1 MSSISIRSSRS
12 RRHIMPKLK
21 TPAFSSEDD
30 EEDNDDRNNEL
41 ECNDCGRE
49 FGTQVGLSVHQ
60 SRWCNGS
67 SGSKAKEDAEDE
79 NEEEE
84 EEEEEEE
91 DDEEEED
98 EEEDDED
105 GTTSSS
111 SSSDNSRGVSMD
123 ETQVMRR
130 KRSVMCE
137 KPSTSAMV
145 MA

>member
-1 MSSISIRSSRS
+1 MVCAMPRSD
-12 RRHIMPKLK
+12 L
-21 TPAFSSEDD
+21 ALEGGEGDNEDDVEEDD
-30 EEDNDDRNNEL
+30 EED
-41 ECNDCGRE
+41 
-49 FGTQVGLSVHQ
+49 
-60 SRWCNGS
+60 
-67 SGSKAKEDAEDE
+67 
-79 NEEEE
+79 E